1 MNSTGVAPSWRICDN
16 SNRFL
21 RTFYCLY
28 AVVSSWDHTTRE
40 CETVN
45 LKVQRNE
52 EIVELRKVELEAL
65 SPPLYRT
72 MIGYNSLKR
81 LGYSISF
88 IRPKKSSSG
97 DFERIRYSFIERGIM
112 TRQLEDELEP
122 DMKRGILN
130 QLPRGDFAIILLL
143 TQIPRRGVNIRL
155 DKFTYE
161 FLGCILMRD
170 DEILDVVMN
179 TAPTREILL
188 PTYEEAATPSVT

>member
-1 MNSTGVAPSWRICDN
+1 M
-16 SNRFL
+16 
-21 RTFYCLY
+21 
-28 AVVSSWDHTTRE
+28 
-40 CETVN
+40 N
-45 LKVQRNE
+45 LKVKRNG

-112 TRQLEDELEP
+112 TRQLEEELEP

-130 QLPRGDFAIILLL
+130 QLPRGDFAIVLLL

-188 PTYEEAATPSVT
+188 PTYEETVVSTAS